1 MTNFSRFDSVRMW
14 VTLFFVLFR
23 VLAKKF
29 KKKKRRLAQK
39 GGCWGKQKQREK
51 TTFALARIHERS
63 DDARERRERRK
74 RSERSRERER
84 ERERSKND
92 AIVK

>member
-1 MTNFSRFDSVRMW
+1 MW

-29 KKKKRRLAQK
+29 KKKARAKAVGESRSKKRKLLLLSRVLYTNGATTR
-39 GGCWGKQKQREK
+39 GSVERE
-51 TTFALARIHERS
+51 ERGVRG
-63 DDARERRERRK
+63 AE
-74 RSERSRERER
+74 RERER

>member
-29 KKKKRRLAQK
+29 KKKGSRK
-39 GGCWGKQKQREK
+39 GGWGKQKQKEK
-51 TTFALARIHERS
+51 TTFALARIIHERS
-63 DDARERRERRK
+63 DDARER
-74 RSERSRERER
+74 
-84 ERERSKND
+84 
-92 AIVK
+92 